1 MDIHHIRY
9 FLALCETMN
18 FTVAAERCNV
28 AQPAL
33 SRAIQQLEDEVGG
46 LLVRRER
53 NRNTLTDLG
62 LLMKPSFERII
73 IELGQVRQQAR
84 QFLTVEKANLNV
96 GVMCTISPT
105 RFAGMLVHFA
115 KAHRDITVQLS
126 EGIPEKLGAR
136 LKAGEIDVA
145 LVASPDGF
153 PDEFSVDP
161 LYRERFVVAF
171 PVGHRFASMD
181 AVPFS
186 EIRDECYLSR
196 INCEYYE
203 FLYRIAAAN
212 NGALPVGFASERE
225 DWIMNMI
232 AGGIGICYIPEFS
245 ALVPGIDVR
254 PLTNPDVWRD
264 VCVVTRRGAPQS
276 LALSQF
282 LRVLRNHPYPLS
294 RFDEVQRAAS

>member
-33 SRAIQQLEDEVGG
+33 SRAIRQLEDEVGG

-53 NRNTLTDLG
+53 NGNNLTDLG
-62 LLMKPSFERII
+62 LLMKPRFERVIN
-73 IELGQVRQQAR
+73 ELGQVRQQAR
-84 QFLTVEKANLNV
+84 QFLTLEKANLNV

-115 KAHRDITVQLS
+115 QAHRDITVQLS
-126 EGIPEKLGAR
+126 EAIPAKLGAR
-136 LKAGEIDVA
+136 LKNGEIDVA
-145 LVASPDGF
+145 LAASPEGF
-153 PDEFSVDP
+153 PDEFNVER

-171 PVGHRFASMD
+171 PVGHRFSGMNS
-181 AVPFS
+181 VPFS
-186 EIRDECYLSR
+186 EINDECYLTR
-196 INCEYYE
+196 INCEYYD
-203 FLYRIAAAN
+203 FLDRITASHHAN
-212 NGALPVGFASERE
+212 LPVGFASERE

-232 AGGIGICYIPEFS
+232 SGGIGICFIPEFS
-245 ALVPGIDVR
+245 ALAPGIDVR

-264 VCVVTRRGAPQS
+264 VCLVTRQEAPQS
-276 LALSQF
+276 L
-282 LRVLRNHPYPLS
+282 PLS
-294 RFDEVQRAAS
+294 VSK